1 MYHNCRVRKLAM
13 CIEHAPDGP
22 HFRPSDVERWR
33 AESTRARTPVVT
45 AAQYVADLQHV
56 ADVAGTIATE
66 TNLPVVLD
74 RIVSAASSCIG
85 GLATNSILLLDQH
98 TQTVRHAASIGLP
111 EMFVAG
117 IDGQQIG
124 PAAGTCGTAMYYG
137 RTTITED
144 LMVDSNWDLY

>member
-1 MYHNCRVRKLAM
+1 
-13 CIEHAPDGP
+13 
-22 HFRPSDVERWR
+22 
-33 AESTRARTPVVT
+33 VVT

-85 GLATNSILLLDQH
+85 GLAINSILLLDQH